1 MASASS
7 SKKEEDLTFSFGDV
21 GESPTLPVFMLSLL
35 SLYEK
40 CIDFALWVTKSN
52 WGQWA
57 RSCVGAFSCACV
69 GVYVAG
75 ETCGYW
81 FRRSSSS
88 ISIPF
93 QTKND

>member
-1 MASASS
+1 MTSASS

-69 GVYVAG
+69 CVYVAG
-75 ETCGYW
+75 EACGYW
-81 FRRSSSS
+81 FRRFCSS
-88 ISIPF
+88 IFIAF

>member
-1 MASASS
+1 MTSASS

-40 CIDFALWVTKSN
+40 CIDFVLWVTKSN

-69 GVYVAG
+69 CVYVAG
-75 ETCGYW
+75 EACGYW
-81 FRRSSSS
+81 FRRFCSS
-88 ISIPF
+88 ILIAF